1 MLIWSQKLGLLNLG
15 TWLSLHI
22 FDHIWSDEMRLMEK
36 KMIKSCKKL
45 QKDNEDR
52 MLVFVVKWNLTQ
64 YWVCW
69 LLIKEKQID
78 DNWLVKIEGF
88 K

>member
-1 MLIWSQKLGLLNLG
+1 
-15 TWLSLHI
+15 
-22 FDHIWSDEMRLMEK
+22 
-36 KMIKSCKKL
+36 MIKSCKKL

-69 LLIKEKQID
+69 LLVKEKQID
-78 DNWLVKIEGF
+78 DSWLVKIEGF